1 MLAYVLRRLLWSIP
15 VLLLAMFLAFALLRG
30 AGGTPFNPPP
40 GFPRIPVPIQNDL
53 EAYYNLDEPWPVE
66 FLTYVRNVAT
76 LNFGPSQVDRYLTVD
91 QVVEQS
97 LPVTVELA
105 LLAILFAFPAGIALG
120 LLGALHWRR
129 PADAATTSLATILLV
144 LPVFLFAHLGSEYLV
159 EQWRIV
165 PHGWGGW
172 RAKIVPAIVLGL
184 APAGYVARLVRT
196 AAVETL
202 SERYITTARAKGLR
216 RWRLVL
222 VHVLRN
228 SLVPLLAASVPLLA
242 LLVTG
247 AFFVE
252 AEFGIPGAS
261 SFFLSGAESRDYPMV
276 MGLTVALT
284 ALVLAASLVADVVA
298 ALLDPRLQERAS

>member
-1 MLAYVLRRLLWSIP
+1 MLAFVLRRLLWSIP
-15 VLLLAMFLAFALLRG
+15 VLLLAMFLAFSLLRG

-40 GFPRIPVPIQNDL
+40 GYPRVPLPIQNKL

-76 LNFGPSQVDRYLTVD
+76 LNFGPSQVDRHLTID

-105 LLAILFAFPAGIALG
+105 MLALAFALPLGIALG
-120 LLGALHWRR
+120 LLGALQWRR
-129 PADAATTSLATILLV
+129 PADAATTSFATILLV
-144 LPVFLFAHLGSEYLV
+144 LPVFLFAHLGNEYLV
-159 EQWRIV
+159 EQWRLV
-165 PHGWGGW
+165 PDGWGPW
-172 RAKIVPAIVLGL
+172 RAKLLPAVILGL
-184 APAGYVARLVRT
+184 APAGYIARLVRV

-202 SERYITTARAKGLR
+202 SEGYITTARAKGLR
-216 RWRLVL
+216 RERLVL

-228 SLVPLLAASVPLLA
+228 SLVPLLAASAPMFA

-261 SFFLSGAESRDYPMV
+261 SRFLDGAKSRDYPMV

-284 ALVLAASLVADVVA
+284 ALVVAASLVADVVG
-298 ALLDPRLQERAS
+298 ALLDPRLRERRL